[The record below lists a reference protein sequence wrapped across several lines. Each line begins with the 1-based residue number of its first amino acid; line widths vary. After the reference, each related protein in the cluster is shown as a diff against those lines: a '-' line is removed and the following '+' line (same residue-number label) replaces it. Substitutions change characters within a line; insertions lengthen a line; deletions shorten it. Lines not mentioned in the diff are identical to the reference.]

1 MSREIE
7 EQTIRAFVQKSKQ
20 DRCCLLLGHPKRRK
34 DFTKELAHFKWLD
47 ERFAHAIPSS
57 VAHTPEEVASLLR
70 KKGAG
75 SKVWT
80 ISEDPAI
87 DGTEL
92 ILEEAIKRVLG
103 REMGTIL
110 SCIPG
115 KLAFFQGE
123 EMHSE
128 RLLELRH

>member
-20 DRCCLLLGHPKRRK
+20 DRCCLLLANPKRRK
-34 DFTKELAHFKWLD
+34 DLTKELAHFKWLD
-47 ERFAHAIPSS
+47 ERFARPIPSS
-57 VAHTPEEVASLLR
+57 LAHSPEEIASLLR
-70 KKGAG
+70 KRGAG
-75 SKVWT
+75 RTVWA
-80 ISEDPAI
+80 ISEDSAI

-92 ILEEAIKRVLG
+92 ILEEAITRVLG
-103 REMGTIL
+103 RDMGTIL

-123 EMHSE
+123 EMHSK
-128 RLLELRH
+128 RLLELRP